1 MRMGEEKNDTEVSRR
16 SFLRAGAAG
25 IGASALE
32 GLGVKEVDAQAPPER
47 WDMTADFV
55 TLGAGT
61 SGLAGA
67 VSALEHGASV
77 VMVEENFDIGGH
89 GMVSG
94 GNVHLGGGNSRQKK
108 FGIQDSPDQ
117 VFNDWV

>member
-1 MRMGEEKNDTEVSRR
+1 MGDNENDTEVSRR
-16 SFLRAGAAG
+16 SFLRLGAAG

-32 GLGVKEVDAQAPPER
+32 GLDLQEVEAQAALPR

-55 TLGAGT
+55 SIGAGT

-77 VMVEENFDIGGH
+77 IMVEENFDIGGH
-89 GMVSG
+89 GMLSG
-94 GNVHLGGGNSRQKK
+94 GNVHLGGG
-108 FGIQDSPDQ
+108 
-117 VFNDWV
+117 